1 MYFLQFL
8 INCFQSLEQDF
19 VRDCCLRLTG
29 LQSWFHL
36 NELHREK
43 LLTQNKKL
51 PAFWKKVQKKYA
63 EPKTTAAS
71 LERNFMAD
79 LLDEFLASVEDFGE
93 HENVT
98 ADELNYVE
106 RAVELLIDLIDQLPT
121 RRFFRPLLV
130 DKHFV
135 VRCRGSKIAQLPEA
149 RLFNQL
155 LGILRYYENFEID
168 DSSGKPLT
176 RRDITDLHYERLQL
190 LQPLLSGVSRSCGS
204 KAVGPA
210 KRLSIGHQRNNA
222 AALQII
228 VS

>member
-1 MYFLQFL
+1 
-8 INCFQSLEQDF
+8 
-19 VRDCCLRLTG
+19 
-29 LQSWFHL
+29 
-36 NELHREK
+36 
-43 LLTQNKKL
+43 
-51 PAFWKKVQKKYA
+51 
-63 EPKTTAAS
+63 
-71 LERNFMAD
+71 MAD

-190 LQPLLSGVSRSCGS
+190 LQRVCFQEFPD
-204 KAVGPA
+204 
-210 KRLSIGHQRNNA
+210 H
-222 AALQII
+222 AALKQLALLN
-228 VS
+228 VSALDTRETMQQHFKSLSLDVLKTLCAKVCYLDVSKDSVLQMMEKGVQLAHEELDKQEAEKEQQTPENARPKKKK